1 MEKANTLEKVL
12 MDMKEEGD
20 KVLIWSR
27 DKKQITKSLRGSKY
41 RGVSRNGKKW

>member
-1 MEKANTLEKVL
+1 LEKANTLEKIL
-12 MDMKEEGD
+12 LDLKEDNE